1 MATRWS
7 VSPRWLVLALLP
19 ILGLPVHVSWGAPAS
34 EDAAPRSDQGDPG
47 QTATDDEG
55 PRGPTIDSG
64 FLIVDNRYIAPPY
77 LVEHNGEQL
86 IVNGIAMGTPG
97 AANRYQPLD
106 VGFGG
111 GFHGRRSFR
120 GMLSAPESDSP
131 GRYMLVEAERM
142 LLNGSL
148 IIGFHD
154 GTVCGFSH
162 GEAMIRTLLSDM
174 DRVAKLRFLTSSSR
188 QPITLSQ
195 WTELVDGFQ
204 ADSGLQERL
213 LATKSVD
220 ETPAEPLPQP
230 PRYTVYSLTVLGMIL
245 TVVSFGIVLSH
256 RPQHFCRWSDVNR
269 VPRDVRLVIGCAGM
283 IATLCVF
290 DLTCTLAASHATSFW
305 ELNPFGASLASR
317 PVVLLAVKLLMTF
330 ACVAILWNLR
340 FYRGT
345 QLASWWLC
353 LGLTLLTAR
362 WVVFNSLM
370 LA

>member
-7 VSPRWLVLALLP
+7 ASQRWPVLVLLLAF
-19 ILGLPVHVSWGAPAS
+19 GLTVHVSLAATTSKGAAS
-34 EDAAPRSDQGDPG
+34 RSDQGRPRK
-47 QTATDDEG
+47 AAANDDV

-86 IVNGIAMGTPG
+86 IVNGVAMGTPG
-97 AANRYQPLD
+97 AADRYQPLD

-162 GEAMIRTLLSDM
+162 GETMIQTLLSDM

-188 QPITLSQ
+188 QPITLAQ
-195 WTELVDGFQ
+195 WTELVDNFQ
-204 ADSGLQERL
+204 GDSGLQERL
-213 LATKSVD
+213 LAVKPTHEAS
-220 ETPAEPLPQP
+220 AEPLPQR
-230 PRYTVYSLTVLGMIL
+230 PRYAIYSLTVLGMIL

-256 RPQHFCRWSDVNR
+256 RPQHFCKWSDVNR
-269 VPRDVRLVIGCAGM
+269 VPRDVRLVIGCAAM
-283 IATLCVF
+283 IAILCVF
-290 DLTCTLAASHATSFW
+290 DLTCTLMASHTTSFW
-305 ELNPFGASLASR
+305 ELNPFGASLASQ
-317 PVVLLAVKLLMTF
+317 PLILLAVKLLITF
-330 ACVAILWNLR
+330 VCVAILWNLR
-340 FYRGT
+340 FYRGA